1 MAIIAIFKLRIL
13 IPFFIHVFA
22 FSVQIL
28 YSYFLHLKSG
38 HKIMIRKCDEN
49 DFQTIYSIIN
59 DAASAYKGFIPT
71 DCWKEPYM
79 PQNYL
84 QHEIDKGVIFW
95 GYEEDGELLGV
106 MGIQNIKD
114 VTLVRHAYVQT
125 ACRNKGIGSKLISFL
140 QNQTDR
146 PTLVGTWKAA
156 VWAIHFY
163 EKHGFKLVSEKEK
176 DRLLK
181 KYWSIPT
188 RQIETSV
195 VLVDQKWLNY
205 IAKGKQ

>member
-1 MAIIAIFKLRIL
+1 
-13 IPFFIHVFA
+13 
-22 FSVQIL
+22 
-28 YSYFLHLKSG
+28 
-38 HKIMIRKCDEN
+38 MIRKCGEN
-49 DFQTIYSIIN
+49 DFQAIYSIIK
-59 DAASAYKGFIPT
+59 DAAIAYKGFIPA

-79 PQNYL
+79 PQDYL

-95 GYEEDGELLGV
+95 GYEENGELLGV
-106 MGIQNIKD
+106 MGIQNVKD
-114 VTLVRHAYVQT
+114 VTLVRHAYVRT
-125 ACRNKGIGSKLISFL
+125 ASRNKGIGSKLFSFL

-156 VWAIHFY
+156 VWAIRFY
-163 EKHGFKLVSEKEK
+163 EKHGFKLVSKEEK

-195 VLVDQKWLNY
+195 VLVDEKWLANQS
-205 IAKGKQ
+205 KEKQPNSAGQTYQYYEQNKFYKSDRC